1 VYARD
6 LPQEVVEE
14 LWRRFRAALEPVRV
28 AGKLGY
34 VLLQMPKWFPP
45 TRESRAF
52 LEQAVGRLAPLP
64 VAVEFRQAG
73 WMAEARRARVL
84 EFLHQNGLIYVSVD
98 EPQGTPASV
107 PPLAETT
114 SDELAVI
121 RFHGRKQATWDKR
134 GVSTTERFGYL
145 YRKDEL
151 AEWLGRIR
159 DLAGRSRQVHVLMNN
174 CNRHYAVQN
183 AKELAELLAAG

>member
-1 VYARD
+1 AY
-6 LPQEVVEE
+6 LE
-14 LWRRFRAALEPVRV
+14 RAA
-28 AGKLGY
+28 
-34 VLLQMPKWFPP
+34 
-45 TRESRAF
+45 
-52 LEQAVGRLAPLP
+52 GRLAPLP

-114 SDELAVI
+114 SDALAVV
-121 RFHGRKQATWDKR
+121 RFHGRKQATCARR

-145 YRKDEL
+145 YGREEL
-151 AEWLGRIR
+151 GEWVEKIR
-159 DLAGRSRQVHVLMNN
+159 ALAQRSRSEEHTS
-174 CNRHYAVQN
+174 
-183 AKELAELLAAG
+183 ELQSPYDLVCRLLLEKKK